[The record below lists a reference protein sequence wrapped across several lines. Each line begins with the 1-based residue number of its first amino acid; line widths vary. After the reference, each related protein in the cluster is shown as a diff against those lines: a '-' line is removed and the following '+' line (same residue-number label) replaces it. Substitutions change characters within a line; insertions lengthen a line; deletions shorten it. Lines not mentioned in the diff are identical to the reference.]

1 MKMRHFTYKL
11 FTFLSIILS
20 LYACRK
26 DMSTLDINKIQG
38 VEIDTTGQSNL
49 SIFQFEKLVVKPTLK
64 TGSLPAA
71 DLSYEWKINLEPRSI
86 NYDVI
91 GTGKDLD
98 FEVRLKPTKPNEFH
112 QILYTVTDNKSG
124 LKYIMSWPLA
134 IRNSIGEG
142 LVISETTDG
151 INSDISHIMS
161 PLVTP
166 SYSQVSIKHKVYS
179 AINGKMIPGLVK
191 QMRYSNL
198 KGAGSIM
205 LGITDN
211 SLFTIKTLDYTAG
224 PANYDL
230 FFNSPDA
237 LKPQTL
243 NGLGQV
249 DAYVGN
255 NQLHSVWLAIS
266 SKFGLPYA
274 SSYSVPGHLALNRNS
289 PSNPAV
295 VLNFYDE
302 LHGHFVYQPSI
313 SSFGDRKM
321 YPVGSVAGEPFNP
334 RNLPNMVNL
343 AAGVTLA
350 GDFMHV
356 LKDKGTNKTGLY
368 IINGGKTDAN
378 WNVIPPSAKSFIDL
392 SDAPE
397 IGQAVHYVL
406 LDNQSVMYYA
416 TKTKIYAVMY
426 GAGAPTFSQR
436 YTVAGGEEITT
447 LQIYQQS
454 DYPLRYE
461 GSEPYLS
468 TNNKQLLMSTYG
480 SEGKVYI
487 LPMINAGLG
496 NIDVPNIKTY
506 TGFAK
511 VTAISTQR

>member
-1 MKMRHFTYKL
+1 MKINHFTYKL
-11 FTFLSIILS
+11 FAFLAIILS
-20 LYACRK
+20 VYSCRK

-49 SIFQFEKLVVKPTLK
+49 SVFQFEKLVVKPTLK
-64 TGSLPAA
+64 AGDLPSA
-71 DLSYEWKINLEPRSI
+71 DLTYEWKINIEPRSI
-86 NYDVI
+86 VYDII
-91 GTGKDLD
+91 GTSKDLD
-98 FEVRLKPTKPNEFH
+98 FDVRLKPTKPSEFH
-112 QILYTVTDNKSG
+112 QILYTVTDNKTG

-142 LVISETTDG
+142 LVISETADG

-166 SYSQVSIKHKVYS
+166 DYSAISIKHKVYS
-179 AINGKMIPGLVK
+179 AINGRTIPGLVK
-191 QMRYSNL
+191 QLRFTNL
-198 KGAGSIM
+198 KGSGSIL

-211 SLFTIKTLDYTAG
+211 SLFTVKTLDYTAG
-224 PANYDL
+224 PTNYDL
-230 FFNSPDA
+230 FFTSPDA

-243 NGLGQV
+243 AGLAQV

-266 SKFGLPYA
+266 SKIGLPYA
-274 SSYSVPGHLALNRNS
+274 SSYFVPSHLALNRN
-289 PSNPAV
+289 NNYPAV

-302 LHGHFVYQPSI
+302 VNGLFVYQPSI

-321 YPVGSVAGEPFNP
+321 YPVGSVAGEAFNP
-334 RNLPNMVNL
+334 RNLPNNVNL
-343 AAGVTLA
+343 AAGVTKA
-350 GDFMHV
+350 GEFMHL
-356 LKDKGTNKTGLY
+356 LKDKSTNKMGLY
-368 IINGGKTDAN
+368 IFNGGTN
-378 WNVIPPSAKSFIDL
+378 LIPPSAKSFVDL

-397 IGQAVHYVL
+397 INQAVHFVL
-406 LDNQSVMYYA
+406 LDDQKVMYYA

-426 GAGAPTFSQR
+426 GAATPTFSAR

-454 DYPLRYE
+454 DYPLRSE
-461 GSEPYLS
+461 GWDPPYLS
-468 TNNKQLLMSTYG
+468 TNNKQLVMSTYS
-480 SEGKVYI
+480 SEGKVYL
-487 LPMINAGLG
+487 LPMINVGIG

-511 VTAISTQR
+511 ITAISTQR